1 LPNSRTS
8 RRRIQSP
15 DLVGLFAEF
24 GRRRRRRRIAKPDFL
39 QGLIGEFEGS

>member
-24 GRRRRRRRIAKPDFL
+24 GRRRRRRIAKPDFL